1 MNKAY
6 AAPSENEQENQ
17 DAQFQNPAATPP
29 VTQQEFQTKTTEL
42 QSRISMIDTK
52 IDTETAPFGSN
63 TGYVAVSGIV
73 LSLLVLI
80 VLLLIRNSLLDRIN
94 NLTKDFKELK
104 EKNSR
109 LANLDKDIATLSGE
123 NYELRKRVESLEN
136 QIKNTPTVE
145 TRPPVNFQKAAPL
158 TASPYAAAP
167 PPPTLLDKCKDFIA
181 DFNALNNFAP
191 NEKRVKRNEFFNKY
205 QIRAFN
211 CKNYNDR
218 MNNPALKPEFEI
230 VAQAINGEYWA
241 YEVESNT
248 FAVVPNVKNYNDNY
262 HVARAMCE
270 VFDSNFS
277 GGNYANIRVVKPAIF
292 KGMWRL
298 SEKGELVLS

>member
-1 MNKAY
+1 MNDSA
-6 AAPSENEQENQ
+6 ENQNQ
-17 DAQFQNPAATPP
+17 DAQFQNPATTPP
-29 VTQQEFQTKTTEL
+29 VTKQEFQTQMTEL
-42 QSRISMIDTK
+42 QAQMSTIDTK

-63 TGYVAVSGIV
+63 TGYVAISGIV
-73 LSLLVLI
+73 LSLLVVI
-80 VLLLIRNSLLDRIN
+80 VLLLIRNSLLSRIN
-94 NLTKDFKELK
+94 SLTKDFKELK

-136 QIKNTPTVE
+136 QIKSSQNVE
-145 TRPPVNFQKAAPL
+145 SRSPVNFQKAAPF

-167 PPPTLLDKCKDFIA
+167 PPPTLLDKCKNFIE

-211 CKNYNDR
+211 CKNFNER
-218 MNNPALKPEFEI
+218 MNNPSLEPEFEI
-230 VAQAINGEYWA
+230 AAQAINGEYWA

-262 HVARAMCE
+262 HGARAMVF

-298 SEKGELVLS
+298 GEKGELVLS

>member
-6 AAPSENEQENQ
+6 ANQPAENQNQ
-17 DAQFQNPAATPP
+17 DAQFQTTISVENQQAAASPSFSENDIQNMIQQQIEPA
-29 VTQQEFQTKTTEL
+29 
-42 QSRISMIDTK
+42 
-52 IDTETAPFGSN
+52 TAPFGSN
-63 TGYVAVSGIV
+63 TGYIAVSGIV
-73 LSLLVLI
+73 LSLLVVI
-80 VLLLIRNSLLDRIN
+80 ILLLIRNSLLSRIN

-109 LANLDKDIATLSGE
+109 FANLDKEIATLSGE
-123 NYELRKRVESLEN
+123 NYELRNRLESLEN
-136 QIKNTPTVE
+136 QIRNTPSVE
-145 TRPPVNFQKAAPL
+145 VRPQVNFQKAPPL
-158 TASPYAAAP
+158 TASPYAAP

-211 CKNYNDR
+211 CKNFNER
-218 MNNPALKPEFEI
+218 MNNPALEPQFEI
-230 VAQAINGEYWA
+230 AAQAINGEYWA

-262 HVARAMCE
+262 HGARAMVF
-270 VFDSNFS
+270 VFDSNYS

-298 SEKGELVLS
+298 GEKGELVLS

>member
-1 MNKAY
+1 MPN
-6 AAPSENEQENQ
+6 SEDNQNQ
-17 DAQFQNPAATPP
+17 DAQTQITVPVQNQQAAAPPSFSEKDIKNMIQQQIEPA
-29 VTQQEFQTKTTEL
+29 
-42 QSRISMIDTK
+42 
-52 IDTETAPFGSN
+52 TAPFGSN

-73 LSLLVLI
+73 LSLLVVI
-80 VLLLIRNSLLDRIN
+80 ILLLIRNSLLSRIN

-109 LANLDKDIATLSGE
+109 FANLDKEIATLSGE
-123 NYELRKRVESLEN
+123 NYELRNRLESLEN
-136 QIKNTPTVE
+136 KIKNTPTVE
-145 TRPPVNFQKAAPL
+145 PRPQVNFQKA
-158 TASPYAAAP
+158 ASPYAAAP

-211 CKNYNDR
+211 CKNFNER
-218 MNNPALKPEFEI
+218 MNNPALEPQFEI
-230 VAQAINGEYWA
+230 AAQAINGEYWA

-262 HVARAMCE
+262 HGARAMVF

-292 KGMWRL
+292 KGMWQL
-298 SEKGELVLS
+298 GEKGELVLS

>member
-6 AAPSENEQENQ
+6 AEPQQDNQNQ
-17 DAQFQNPAATPP
+17 DAQTQITVPVQNQQAAASPSFSENDIQNMIQQQIEPA
-29 VTQQEFQTKTTEL
+29 
-42 QSRISMIDTK
+42 
-52 IDTETAPFGSN
+52 TAPFGSN

-73 LSLLVLI
+73 LSLLVVI
-80 VLLLIRNSLLDRIN
+80 ILLLIRNSLLSRIN

-109 LANLDKDIATLSGE
+109 FANLDKEIATLSGE
-123 NYELRKRVESLEN
+123 NYELRNRLESLEN
-136 QIKNTPTVE
+136 KIRNTPSVE
-145 TRPPVNFQKAAPL
+145 VRPQVNFQKAPPL
-158 TASPYAAAP
+158 TASPYAAP

-191 NEKRVKRNEFFNKY
+191 NERRGKRNEFFNKY

-211 CKNYNDR
+211 CKNYNER
-218 MNNPALKPEFEI
+218 MNNPALEPQFEI
-230 VAQAINGEYWA
+230 AAQAINGEYWA
-241 YEVESNT
+241 YEVESNI

-262 HVARAMCE
+262 HGARAMVF

-298 SEKGELVLS
+298 GEKGELVLS

>member
-1 MNKAY
+1 MPN
-6 AAPSENEQENQ
+6 SEDNQNQ
-17 DAQFQNPAATPP
+17 DAQFQTTISVENQQVDAPPSFSEKDIKNMIQQQIEPA
-29 VTQQEFQTKTTEL
+29 
-42 QSRISMIDTK
+42 
-52 IDTETAPFGSN
+52 TAPFGSN

-73 LSLLVLI
+73 LSLLVVI
-80 VLLLIRNSLLDRIN
+80 ILLLIRNSLLSRIN

-109 LANLDKDIATLSGE
+109 FANLDKEIATLSGE
-123 NYELRKRVESLEN
+123 NYELRNRLESLEN
-136 QIKNTPTVE
+136 KIKNTPTVE
-145 TRPPVNFQKAAPL
+145 PRPQVNFQK
-158 TASPYAAAP
+158 AAP

-211 CKNYNDR
+211 CKNFNER
-218 MNNPALKPEFEI
+218 MNNPALEPQFEI
-230 VAQAINGEYWA
+230 AAQAINGEYWA

-262 HVARAMCE
+262 HGARAMVF
-270 VFDSNFS
+270 VFDSNYS

-298 SEKGELVLS
+298 GEKGELVLS